1 MISTIYILTKL
12 EDDWY
17 NLRCYE
23 GYENHYEIVWSYN
36 GSKDAVN
43 YECFL
48 LEQKRN
54 WCDNKRKELLK

>member
-23 GYENHYEIVWSYN
+23 GYENHYEIVWSYI

-54 WCDNKRKELLK
+54 